1 MIVVAMLPAIGEQ
14 LSISTARQG
23 LLVSSYAVMVGVFAL
38 VAGPISDKIG
48 RRRMLLAGSGLMT
61 AALAL
66 HAVVNDYAMLLTA
79 RTLAGNREHDSIV
92 SYRID
97 TQTGKPELVEHTL
110 TDGKTP
116 RNFAIEPS
124 GRFLLAANQNSDL
137 IVVFRIDEQSEKLT
151 RTKNTARVSSP
162 VCLALIPHFAA

>member
-1 MIVVAMLPAIGEQ
+1 MRVEETFRARSGLSGKNAHLSGEYTILFALWLLVFSASSQLMIVVAMLPAIGEQ

-66 HAVVNDYAMLLTA
+66 HAVVDSYAMLLTV
-79 RTLAGNREHDSIV
+79 RTLAGVAGGALSGAAV
-92 SYRID
+92 SYVGDYFPYERR
-97 TQTGKPELVEHTL
+97 G
-110 TDGKTP
+110 
-116 RNFAIEPS
+116 
-124 GRFLLAANQNSDL
+124 
-137 IVVFRIDEQSEKLT
+137 
-151 RTKNTARVSSP
+151 
-162 VCLALIPHFAA
+162 